1 MTLPD
6 GVAFKLG
13 GDEIKSVIIQA
24 HFTPFETYQKK
35 MKPVGLNL
43 HYTTQK
49 QPYKAGIL
57 SLHASGQIKSKS
69 MEKFTAS
76 CPLKSDIWPLAFL
89 AHTHDFGQKVTLSNQ
104 KSLLGT
110 VYILG
115 Q

>member
-1 MTLPD
+1 
-6 GVAFKLG
+6 
-13 GDEIKSVIIQA
+13 
-24 HFTPFETYQKK
+24 

-104 KSLLGT
+104 DSLLGT
-110 VYILG
+110 VYILAEILHEMVVHINEFIK
-115 Q
+115 QK

>member
-1 MTLPD
+1 MYHD
-6 GVAFKLG
+6 
-13 GDEIKSVIIQA
+13 IQA

-57 SLHASGQIKSKS
+57 SLHASGQIKTKSKENFS
-69 MEKFTAS
+69 AS

-89 AHTHDFGQKVTLSNQ
+89 AHTHDFVQKVTLSNQ